1 MKTTITIISLS
12 AILAGLPLLAQESPR
27 PAVSGLAERFKQFDK
42 NGDGKLTPEEFGQP
56 GLFKALDP
64 DGDGVLTSE
73 EVKAFAGKRATP
85 GATSKPDAP
94 ANVNRQPVARA
105 GMKTQ
110 FNVRYAQRDGVEAKS
125 HSLDVY
131 TPLQATNAPVIVF
144 IHGGNLHSGD
154 KADVGELPAW
164 CERLGYMLVSI
175 NYRLSPPDKHPA
187 HVQDTATALA
197 WVQNHI
203 AEHGGDPRR
212 MIVWG
217 YSAGALLATLVS
229 TDHRRLQAEGKD
241 LSIIRATICLD
252 SAAYDLAPPSG
263 ARTMD
268 LPDSIPSR
276 AFGNDP
282 ALLRD
287 GSPIHN
293 VAPGKHIP
301 PHMIFVAQSPSAGG
315 DRKLK
320 IAETMGETLRAAG
333 VRAEIVHAP
342 FRSHQTMAAELGK
355 PNDPIAPT
363 AFDFIKAILDGAP
376 GNPPLGKTT
385 ELTLP
390 GVTAESVQRKNDMAA
405 ARFLIKRLDKNGDGK
420 VTRDEM
426 TSQFLLYFPRLD
438 KNKDGAITVEEQDVK
453 STEPPRATPAPKDD
467 GALFDRVRIPGLT
480 DIHEGMNGF
489 ALADLN
495 RDGLTDIVATYSPPM
510 NVVAG
515 RTNKLRVFLNRGG
528 LRFERYPI
536 QITGSSHT
544 DEDFGRLPEIPNL
557 VDFNGDG
564 FLDILVTRTRG
575 RLDRKIHP
583 GGNTLLVSQG
593 AFDRFADLSAKM
605 GIQNPEGY
613 NRQTSIG
620 DINGDGWL
628 DIAIGCD
635 CVGSGT
641 RGSKPLHRLY
651 VFRPNGPKFED
662 GKFEDIGG
670 TDLVPDFGGPY
681 TGNPNKDRS
690 GPCIALRDLDNDG
703 DLDLVQSYHIDS
715 GMMRPTEPATVHQQ
729 KFGVWCWKNLLR
741 ETGQLRFEKVTGNG
755 LATEGQMKLN
765 RDTGALEALQHSI
778 SLPYIAMA
786 DVDNDGLMDILAVG
800 PSSPAWHIESDPI
813 AGRFWHNL
821 GGFRLEDRTHAAG
834 LDAINWTKRQWHQF
848 WGVTTPTRLLEP
860 PRVKLYPMTGLP
872 TKPHADHSLYYSDVV
887 FGDFD
892 NDGWVDF
899 VLCNRSERDAA
910 EGVAFNVL
918 FLNQGDGTFKP
929 TPITFS
935 GLKSIGI
942 CGEVADLNNDGL
954 LDLIFAADPDNSS
967 KDMPP
972 ESYES
977 VVYLNTGAHGAR
989 ANYWLR
995 LRFSGV
1001 KDAELIG
1008 ARVEVTATG
1017 MKQYRWIHSNHSYK
1031 SGGALEAHFGLGQ
1044 QTKVDVKVTLPS
1056 GKMVA
1061 FAGAKADHF
1070 LDLNLATS
1078 LSSLV
1083 SKEPKP

>member
-1 MKTTITIISLS
+1 MLLIALVIAGSL
-12 AILAGLPLLAQESPR
+12 
-27 PAVSGLAERFKQFDK
+27 
-42 NGDGKLTPEEFGQP
+42 
-56 GLFKALDP
+56 
-64 DGDGVLTSE
+64 
-73 EVKAFAGKRATP
+73 FA
-85 GATSKPDAP
+85 DAP

-105 GMKTQ
+105 GMKTK
-110 FNVRYAQRDGVEAKS
+110 FNVRYAQRDGVEAKF

-131 TPLQATNAPVIVF
+131 TPFQATNAPVIVF
-144 IHGGNLHSGD
+144 IHGGNLHAGD

-164 CERLGYMLVSI
+164 CERLGYVLVSI

-203 AEHGGDPRR
+203 AGHGGNPRQ

-252 SAAYDLAPPSG
+252 SAAYDLVPPSG
-263 ARTMD
+263 SRTVD
-268 LPDSIPSR
+268 IPDSIPSR

-282 ALLRD
+282 VLLRD
-287 GSPIHN
+287 GSSIHH

-301 PHMIFVAQSPSAGG
+301 PHICFVAQSATVGE

-320 IAETMGETLRAAG
+320 RAEKMGETLRAAG
-333 VRAEIVHAP
+333 VRAEIVHVP
-342 FRSHQTMAAELGK
+342 FRSHQTIAAELGK
-355 PNDPIAPT
+355 ANDPVAPA
-363 AFDFIKAILDGAP
+363 AFDFIKAVLDGAP
-376 GNPPLGKTT
+376 ANPPLGKTAG
-385 ELTLP
+385 LTLP
-390 GVTAESVQRKNDMAA
+390 GVTAESVQRKNDIAG
-405 ARFLIKRLDKNGDGK
+405 ARFLIKRFDKNGDGK
-420 VTRDEM
+420 VTRDEV

-438 KNKDGAITVEEQDVK
+438 KNKDGAITVEEQ
-453 STEPPRATPAPKDD
+453 EAPPSAKPD
-467 GALFDRVRIPGLT
+467 GALFERVRIPGVT
-480 DIHEGMNGF
+480 DIREGMNGV

-515 RTNKLRVFLNRGG
+515 RANKLRVFLNRGD
-528 LRFERYPI
+528 LKFERHRI
-536 QITGSSHT
+536 EITGSEHT

-557 VDFNGDG
+557 ADFNGDG

-583 GGNTLLVSQG
+583 GGNTLLMSRG
-593 AFDRFADLSAKM
+593 AFDKFADVSATM

-613 NRQTSIG
+613 NRQSSIG

-635 CVGSGT
+635 CVGSGA
-641 RGSKPLHRLY
+641 RGSKPLHRLF
-651 VFRPNGPKFED
+651 VFQPQEKTFR
-662 GKFEDIGG
+662 DIGG

-681 TGNPNKDRS
+681 TGDPNKDRS
-690 GPCIALRDLDNDG
+690 GPGITLRDLDNDG

-741 ETGQLRFEKVTGNG
+741 ETGRLRFEKITSNG

-765 RDTGALEALQHSI
+765 RDTGALDALNHSI
-778 SLPYIAMA
+778 SLPYLSMA
-786 DVDNDGLMDILAVG
+786 DVDNDGLLDILAVG

-813 AGRFWHNL
+813 AGRYWKNL
-821 GGFRLEDRTHAAG
+821 DGFRFEDRTSAAG

-848 WGVTTPTRLLEP
+848 WGVTTPARLLET
-860 PRVKLYPMTGLP
+860 PRAKLYPMTGLP
-872 TKPHADHSLYYSDVV
+872 AKAHADHSLYYSDAV

-892 NDGWVDF
+892 NDGWQDF

-918 FLNQGDGTFKP
+918 FLNQGNGTFQP
-929 TPITFS
+929 TPIAFS
-935 GLKSIGI
+935 GLKSVAI

-977 VVYLNTGAHGAR
+977 SIYINTGAHGAR
-989 ANYWLR
+989 ANHWLR
-995 LRFSGV
+995 LRFTGV

-1008 ARVEVTATG
+1008 ARVELITG
-1017 MKQYRWIHSNHSYK
+1017 SGKQYRWIHPNHSYK
-1031 SGGALEAHFGLGQ
+1031 SGGALEAHFGLGKA
-1044 QTKVDVKVTLPS
+1044 TAADVKVTLLS
-1056 GKMVA
+1056 GKTVS
-1061 FAGAKADHF
+1061 FTGAKADQF
-1070 LDLNLATS
+1070 LDLNLKTTQTT
-1078 LSSLV
+1078 V
-1083 SKEPKP
+1083 VRKETKP